1 MSTSMRMMVSGSLL
15 MRAYSRVILS
25 RKIFVFCKSMI
36 QMLLFQKP
44 IRANTPSF
52 SGEDQKIGGTIDV
65 FGGMF
70 LKRLVL
76 K

>member
-1 MSTSMRMMVSGSLL
+1 
-15 MRAYSRVILS
+15 
-25 RKIFVFCKSMI
+25 MI